1 MNTKNKTK
9 LMTSLGLLVALT
21 MLLSATP
28 LGFIPIGPIN
38 ATTIHIPVIIGAILL
53 GRKGGL
59 IMGLFFGLFS
69 LFRAYTVPSVT
80 AVIFMDPLVSL
91 VPRIIWGYLAG
102 LFFENI
108 KKVSD
113 KNVKT
118 SSLILALLLGSF
130 SAYKT
135 YMSFIDGT
143 RSNQIS
149 FSLLSLFLILVIIL
163 LTKTDFKDSFGA
175 FLTASL
181 ATMMNTVLV
190 LGSVYLLHAK
200 DFAEK
205 TSMDPDKVLKAIIGI
220 ASLNG
225 VIEIIASAIIVT
237 AISQALRKIKLI

>member
-113 KNVKT
+113 KSVKT

-135 YMSFIDGT
+135 YISFIDGT

-163 LTKTDFKDSFGA
+163 LAKTDFKDSFGA

-205 TSMDPDKVLKAIIGI
+205 TSMDPDKVLKTIIGI